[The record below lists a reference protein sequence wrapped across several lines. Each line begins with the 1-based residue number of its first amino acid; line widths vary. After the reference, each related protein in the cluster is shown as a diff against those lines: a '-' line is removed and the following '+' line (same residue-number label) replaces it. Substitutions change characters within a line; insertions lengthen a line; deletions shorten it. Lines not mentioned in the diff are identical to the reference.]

1 MHVIAVNPDDPRQD
15 RVDRAVEALSR
26 GGIVAMPT
34 ETFYGLA
41 VDAGNPTALER
52 VNALKGK
59 PPGSPVLLLVDSA
72 ASARLLCARVPEGFD
87 ELAEMFWPG
96 PLTLV
101 VPAADGVAPQISA
114 GRGTVGVRV
123 PSLGLPRRIAEAL
136 GRPISGVSANRYAQ
150 PPCRTA
156 AEVPQALPDAAE
168 GGVCLLLD
176 GGPTQGAAPSTVL
189 DLSGARPR
197 ILREGIVPP
206 STLRSY
212 LPDLLAV

>member
-1 MHVIAVNPDDPRQD
+1 MLAVNPDDPRED
-15 RVDRAVEALSR
+15 RVERAVAALESGR
-26 GGIVAMPT
+26 IVALPT

-41 VDAGNPTALER
+41 VDAENPEALER

-59 PPGSPVLLLVDSA
+59 PPRSPILLLVDCADA
-72 ASARLLCARVPEGFD
+72 ARRLCARVPEGFD

-101 VPAADGVAPQISA
+101 VPAAAHVPPQVTA
-114 GRGTVGVRV
+114 GRATVGVRV
-123 PSLGLPRRIAEAL
+123 PSLALPRRIAGAL
-136 GRPISGVSANRYAQ
+136 GRPISGVSANRHGE

-156 AEVPQALPDAAE
+156 AEVPQALPDAGE
-168 GGVCLLLD
+168 GGIELLLD

-189 DLSGARPR
+189 DLAGERPR

-206 STLRSY
+206 SALRSY
-212 LPDLLAV
+212 LPDLQPA